1 MLDDLLEMTP
11 ERIKKLE
18 KTMQIYDLVYGS
30 DEPARQN
37 FFLKAID
44 TMLAIEDEDKQKNL
58 EKAQQSLPTVISET
72 SIESTEKNDELSK
85 FDSKKISRVYG
96 DNWIV
101 IQNRLLNAIS
111 HLDLNERRLM
121 MFLSPVVRKAL
132 DSRPKERIFYVR
144 VQDFV
149 KEYGIKSKNY
159 YSELE
164 KIADTILAKAFF
176 FWYDTEN
183 SKAKKGVSWVS
194 ECDYLKNEGILKIKL
209 DDTVIEM
216 LTVFDKANPFTKY
229 ERQMIVN
236 LGSYG
241 IILFELISSCMHQ
254 QHKQKTYSIEYL
266 REKFN
271 CVDTYPIVSEFKRNV
286 LDRAIKDVEKNTP
299 FRIDYEQKKRGRIVS
314 EIVFS
319 FENSKEKSLENNSN
333 KSKIVSRDQ
342 KTVDIFCDLS
352 DSQIKTYSSILSK
365 VHDISDLAGNK
376 DYPAFAIWIANILRD
391 PQSVRKET
399 AERIFKALHQNT
411 DFKSSKI

>member
-11 ERIKKLE
+11 ERIKRLE

-216 LTVFDKANPFTKY
+216 LTVFDKANPF
-229 ERQMIVN
+229 
-236 LGSYG
+236 
-241 IILFELISSCMHQ
+241 
-254 QHKQKTYSIEYL
+254 
-266 REKFN
+266 
-271 CVDTYPIVSEFKRNV
+271 
-286 LDRAIKDVEKNTP
+286 
-299 FRIDYEQKKRGRIVS
+299 
-314 EIVFS
+314 
-319 FENSKEKSLENNSN
+319 
-333 KSKIVSRDQ
+333 
-342 KTVDIFCDLS
+342 
-352 DSQIKTYSSILSK
+352 
-365 VHDISDLAGNK
+365 
-376 DYPAFAIWIANILRD
+376 
-391 PQSVRKET
+391 
-399 AERIFKALHQNT
+399 
-411 DFKSSKI
+411 

>member
-299 FRIDYEQKKRGRIVS
+299 FRIDYEQKKRGRVVS

-319 FENSKEKSLENNSN
+319 FENSKE
-333 KSKIVSRDQ
+333 
-342 KTVDIFCDLS
+342 
-352 DSQIKTYSSILSK
+352 
-365 VHDISDLAGNK
+365 
-376 DYPAFAIWIANILRD
+376 
-391 PQSVRKET
+391 
-399 AERIFKALHQNT
+399 
-411 DFKSSKI
+411 